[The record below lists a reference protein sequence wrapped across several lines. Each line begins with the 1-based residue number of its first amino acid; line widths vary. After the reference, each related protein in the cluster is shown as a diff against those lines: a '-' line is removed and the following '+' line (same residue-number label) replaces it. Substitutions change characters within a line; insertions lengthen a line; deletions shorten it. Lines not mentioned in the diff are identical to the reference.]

1 MKQFVKFSFIILA
14 LLDCPG
20 LQQVENWDSSSL
32 PFSGSWN
39 GEASCPSRRF
49 HQYYQSSA
57 KKTFL
62 ASLPSSCF
70 SSFWDRQAHCPTV
83 SFHQCQSW
91 ESLDAIGW
99 VVRGRLFNKEK
110 ILLQWCVMCDVSI
123 FNFWFPV
130 FACLQGSLF
139 FWNFEGNL
147 RSDRPRKVTKLWRKP
162 QYAQLEISVLTPSF
176 CSNSKFETWS

>member
-14 LLDCPG
+14 LLDCPD
-20 LQQVENWDSSSL
+20 LRQVENWDSSSL

-110 ILLQWCVMCDVSI
+110 ILLQWCVMCRFSI
-123 FNFWFPV
+123 FDFR
-130 FACLQGSLF
+130 CLRVCRVLF
-139 FWNFEGNL
+139 SFGILKGISGVIVQEKWPNSGENHNT
-147 RSDRPRKVTKLWRKP
+147 RSSRFL
-162 QYAQLEISVLTPSF
+162 F
-176 CSNSKFETWS
+176 